1 VSDVEVDYLISRGVD
16 DTSQVFVRVEF
27 GSTEDAVAFRERPME
42 SGAIGRPLGKDPS
55 DGR

>member
-42 SGAIGRPLGKDPS
+42 SGALGRPLGKDPS